1 MQQEVDT
8 TELGTRGTGKMRIS
22 RELRFCY
29 VVVGI
34 CLLAALLTGCSNP
47 ERAKQKYLE
56 SGQRYYEKE
65 QYREAA
71 IQFQNALHLDPRFAP
86 AHYKLALAQ
95 LKLGQ
100 WPDAYQ
106 QLAKTIELD
115 PHNDDARLE
124 QAKLMIFGHQY
135 PDAKEQLDL
144 LVK

>member
-1 MQQEVDT
+1 MQQEVDKI
-8 TELGTRGTGKMRIS
+8 ELGPEGIGKMWNRKKS
-22 RELRFCY
+22 RLGH
-29 VVVGI
+29 VAVGI
-34 CLLAALLTGCSNP
+34 CLLGALLTGCSNP